1 MIYKE
6 VTTKDFIE
14 KMLTEKD
21 SIFYHD
27 STTDI
32 VSLLVRNG
40 ANPEVFMVDS
50 VNMDFEKKAE
60 FFDKLRELLERRT
73 RGK

>member
-6 VTTKDFIE
+6 VTTKEFIE

-27 STTDI
+27 STTDT
-32 VSLLVRNG
+32 VSLLVRDGTN
-40 ANPEVFMVDS
+40 NEVFMVDP
-50 VNMDFEKKAE
+50 VKMDLEKKE
-60 FFDKLRELLERRT
+60 DFFDKLRELLERRA
-73 RGK
+73 RGE